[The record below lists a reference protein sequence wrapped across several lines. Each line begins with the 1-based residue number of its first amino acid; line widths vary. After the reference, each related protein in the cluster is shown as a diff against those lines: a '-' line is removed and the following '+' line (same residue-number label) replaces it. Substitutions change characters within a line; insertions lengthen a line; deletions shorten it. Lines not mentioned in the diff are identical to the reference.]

1 MRFLKTA
8 ALAAALAAGTLGL
21 ASAPASATPIAAG
34 SSAAVAGALDDGL
47 LTQVQQGFTPRYRYR
62 PRGYGYGRPYY
73 GRPYY
78 ARPYYRPRVVCR
90 IRYTPYGPRQ
100 VCFRR

>member
-21 ASAPASATPIAAG
+21 ASAPASATPIGAG
-34 SSAAVAGALDDGL
+34 SAAAVAGAMDDGL
-47 LTQVQQGFTPRYRYR
+47 VTQVQQGFIPRNRYGA
-62 PRGYGYGRPYY
+62 RGYYGRRYY

-78 ARPYYRPRVVCR
+78 ARPYFRPRVVCR
-90 IRYTPYGPRQ
+90 IRYTPWGPRR

>member
-1 MRFLKTA
+1 MSFLKTA

-21 ASAPASATPIAAG
+21 PSAPASATPIAAG
-34 SSAAVAGALDDGL
+34 SSAAVAGAVDDGL
-47 LTQVQQGFTPRYRYR
+47 LTQVQQGFNPRHRYR

-78 ARPYYRPRVVCR
+78 GRPYYRPRVVCQ
-90 IRYTPYGPRQ
+90 IRYTPYGPRR

>member
-8 ALAAALAAGTLGL
+8 ARAAALAAGTLGL

-34 SSAAVAGALDDGL
+34 SSAAVAGAVDDGL
-47 LTQVQQGFTPRYRYR
+47 LTQVQQGFNPRYRYR

-73 GRPYY
+73 G
-78 ARPYYRPRVVCR
+78 RPYYRPRVVCR

>member
-34 SSAAVAGALDDGL
+34 SSAAVAGAVDDGL
-47 LTQVQQGFTPRYRYR
+47 ITQVQ
-62 PRGYGYGRPYY
+62 GYGPRH
-73 GRPYY
+73 R
-78 ARPYYRPRVVCR
+78 YYRPRVVCR